1 VQVQLLCRF
10 ADPADR
16 SVRPWHEDVIGSRFS
31 RDPSR
36 AMSESSEPGRPLHM
50 KELRPEHGYTAAV
63 RPPRRWIRRS
73 ILAILVI
80 AVGLLAVFLV
90 RPSGGLDC
98 KTASRTASDGV
109 AVTVCQQEYQQTRSP
124 LIGTYLADAL
134 RRSGNGE
141 AAQALANDLLSTDV
155 RADALQ
161 ILAKIAT
168 SQDRTDDA
176 IKLLE
181 EARRL
186 HRQQGNHVELAR
198 DDQALST
205 ILQVRQQYAEAL
217 QTIDEGISEARA
229 GGDTRIE
236 GYSHLFAA
244 RLLTR
249 VGYFEAAHQELDRA
263 APQMPGDREQAELW
277 RLRGDLEQEVGRDP
291 RRPSHDKQAVAA
303 FERSLEYARRVQ
315 LTATLIPLH
324 LNLVY
329 SLAELG
335 RTDEAEHHLEDAGVL
350 DQAGDYK
357 KLRQQAAAQIAYRR
371 GNYSLATS
379 LNEQVYPNLKNIDN
393 RIDICVRQARIA
405 LAANDLAAAVT
416 WAKRGVENAEEVR
429 AAQTLAELRPW
440 VLATRREPFELL
452 FTAYARSARV
462 EEAILVFDQWQGR
475 TLLDEMARPSQDPS
489 PTLSHTASQVQSL
502 GRWLPSVSRA
512 PLMST
517 DGGTVLQTL
526 RTIDLVGLAV
536 ADGRVW
542 RVTAVRGRFT
552 IDELGSFDKLRDP
565 LDGFQAAP
573 TDAARADEL
582 GKLIVPDNVV
592 RKTGDALYVVL
603 DAPFAA
609 LPFAALRRNGQPL
622 IAVRPVLRA
631 PRFPSPVAC
640 EQHPEKPT
648 ALVLADA
655 AGDLPDARRES
666 SKVAALFGT
675 TPLVGP
681 AATSTALFAAKSDP
695 LLHVAVHAEV
705 DAGGGALKLHDRAV
719 SAAEIS
725 ANQLGPAL
733 VVLSAC
739 STARA
744 WDPEIA
750 GSLSTAF
757 LAGGSERVIATLR
770 PVSDAGALEL
780 TSRFYSERGADGPD
794 GPVRV
799 LARIQAELA
808 LTDNKEW
815 PNFAVFGVC
824 QRRS

>member
-1 VQVQLLCRF
+1 MK
-10 ADPADR
+10 
-16 SVRPWHEDVIGSRFS
+16 DVTDSRFS
-31 RDPSR
+31 HDPSR
-36 AMSESSEPGRPLHM
+36 PLSESSEPGRPPGM
-50 KELRPEHGYTAAV
+50 EETPERGYTAAV
-63 RPPRRWIRRS
+63 RPPRRRIRR
-73 ILAILVI
+73 IIVAIGVLVAGLA
-80 AVGLLAVFLV
+80 AVWLL
-90 RPSGGLDC
+90 RRHGGLDC
-98 KTASRTASDGV
+98 KTASRTASDGIAV
-109 AVTVCQQEYQQTRSP
+109 AVCQREYEETRSP

-134 RRSGNGE
+134 RRTGNAA
-141 AAQALANDLLSTDV
+141 AAQAIATDLLSTDV

-161 ILAKIAT
+161 ILAKIAD
-168 SQDRTDDA
+168 SQERTDDA
-176 IKLLE
+176 LKALE

-198 DDQALST
+198 DDQALML
-205 ILQVRQQYAEAL
+205 IQEDQQQYAEAL

-229 GGDTRIE
+229 AGDARTE
-236 GYSHLFAA
+236 GYCHLHAA
-244 RLLTR
+244 RLLIH

-263 APQMPGDREQAELW
+263 APQMTGDRELAQLW
-277 RLRGDLEQEVGRDP
+277 RLRGDIEQEVGRDP
-291 RRPSHDKQAVAA
+291 GRPSHDKQAVTA

-315 LTATLIPLH
+315 LTSIVIALH
-324 LNLVY
+324 LNLAY
-329 SLAELG
+329 ALAELG
-335 RTDEAEHHLEDAGVL
+335 QTDEADRHLAEAGVI
-350 DQAGDYK
+350 DQAGTFNK
-357 KLRQQAAAQIAYRR
+357 PRQEIAARIAYRR

-379 LNEQVYPNLKNIDN
+379 LNEQIYPNVKDGDN
-393 RIDICVRQARIA
+393 RIDICVMQARIA
-405 LAANDLAAAVT
+405 LATNDLATAVK
-416 WAKRGVENAEEVR
+416 WAKRGVEGAEHVR

-452 FTAYARSARV
+452 FTAYARSGRLQD
-462 EEAILVFDQWQGR
+462 AILVFDQWQGR
-475 TLLDEMARPSQDPS
+475 TLLDEMARPSQEPS
-489 PTLSHTASQVQSL
+489 PTLSRTASRVQSL
-502 GRWLPSVSRA
+502 GRWLPSVSKA
-512 PLMST
+512 PLMSI
-517 DGGTVLQTL
+517 DSGTVLQTL
-526 RTIDLVGLAV
+526 RTIDLIGLAV

-552 IDELGSFDKLRDP
+552 ITELGSLDKLRDL
-565 LDGFQAAP
+565 LDRFQATP

-582 GKLIVPDNVV
+582 GALIVPDEVV
-592 RKTGDALYVVL
+592 RKTGDPLYVVL

-640 EQHPEKPT
+640 ELHPEKRS

-675 TPLVGP
+675 TPLVGS
-681 AATSTALFAAKSDP
+681 AATSAALFAAKSDP
-695 LLHVAVHAEV
+695 LLHVAVHSEV
-705 DAGGGALKLHDRAV
+705 DAGGGVLKLHDRAV

-780 TSRFYSERGADGPD
+780 TSRFYNARGADGPD

-808 LTDNKEW
+808 NTDNKEW